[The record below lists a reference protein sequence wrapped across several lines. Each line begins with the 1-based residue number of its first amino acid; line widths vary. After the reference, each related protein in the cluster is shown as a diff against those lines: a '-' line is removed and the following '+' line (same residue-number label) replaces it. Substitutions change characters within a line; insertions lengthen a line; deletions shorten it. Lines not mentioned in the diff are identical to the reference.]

1 MDRELIPSAKLFR
14 GVPYH
19 YAAIA
24 AGDAL
29 VLTAGACPLDT
40 AGRVVGQRNVRRQ
53 MRQALENL
61 TTTLQEAGCAID
73 DVVKTSVFVA
83 SSAREDLLAA
93 WTEYELLFG
102 ADGPPSTLLG
112 VTALGWPE
120 QLVEVEAIALRRCP
134 E

>member
-1 MDRELIPSAKLFR
+1 MDRELLSSAKLFS

-24 AGDAL
+24 RGDAL
-29 VLTAGACPLDT
+29 VLTAGACPLDS
-40 AGRVVGQRNVRRQ
+40 AGCVVGHGDIRHQ

-61 TTTLQEAGCAID
+61 QVTLEQAACAIE
-73 DVVKTSVFVA
+73 DVLKTSVFVA
-83 SSAREDLLAA
+83 STAREDLSAA
-93 WTEYELLFG
+93 WDEYELLFG
-102 ADGPPSTLLG
+102 TDGPPSTLLG
-112 VTALGWPE
+112 VTVLGWPD